1 MNLSRL
7 NNNTVEELI
16 SVYQK
21 HGNPEILE
29 EIIDRNRKLLYK
41 IANKYKNSRHNM
53 DDILQMAYTGLLV
66 GINRFN
72 KDNKNK
78 FSTFAFYCINGE
90 ILHNLRDTNLIKL
103 PRWLQKL
110 NTVFNRFVRDFES
123 KNGRYPTKE
132 EISSGI
138 NISTESVDEI
148 LKAREIT
155 IYNKDNSSQF
165 NHDEAIIDRSLI
177 RSRSPKSFELVMED
191 KILLW
196 DAVDRLKGL
205 NKKILVLNYIFGL
218 SQEEIGK
225 KMGISQRSV
234 SRNIKDSLE
243 KIKEEIA

>member
-1 MNLSRL
+1 M
-7 NNNTVEELI
+7 EELI

-41 IANKYKNSRHNM
+41 IANKYKNSCHNM
-53 DDILQMAYTGLLV
+53 DDMLQMAYTGLLV
-66 GINRFN
+66 GINRFK
-72 KDNKNK
+72 KDNNNK
-78 FSTFAFYCINGE
+78 FSTFAFYCIKGE

-110 NTVFNRFVRDFES
+110 NTLFNRFVIDFES
-123 KNGRYPTKE
+123 SNGRYPTKE

-138 NISTESVDEI
+138 NVSKESVDEI

-155 IYNKDNSSQF
+155 IYNKDSGDQF
-165 NHDEAIIDRSLI
+165 NHDEDIIDRSLI
-177 RSRSPKSFELVMED
+177 KSRSPKSFELVMED
-191 KILLW
+191 RILLW

-205 NKKILVLNYIFGL
+205 NKKILVLKYIFGL

-225 KMGISQRSV
+225 KMGLSQRTV

-243 KIKEEIA
+243 KIKEDIA

>member
-16 SVYQK
+16 SVFQK

-29 EIIDRNRKLLYK
+29 EIIDRNRKLIYK
-41 IANKYKNSRHNM
+41 IAYKYKNSRHNM

-66 GINRFN
+66 AANRFKKEN
-72 KDNKNK
+72 NNK
-78 FSTFAFYCINGE
+78 FSTFAFYCIKGE

-110 NTVFNRFVRDFES
+110 NTLFNRFVIDFES
-123 KNGRYPTKE
+123 NNGRYPTKE

-138 NISTESVDEI
+138 NVSIESVDEI
-148 LKAREIT
+148 LKARQIT
-155 IYNKDNSSQF
+155 IYNKDSDNQY
-165 NHDEAIIDRSLI
+165 NHDEDLIDRSLI
-177 RSRSPKSFELVMED
+177 KSRSPKSFELVMED

-205 NKKILVLNYIFGL
+205 NKKILVLKYIFGL

-225 KMGISQRSV
+225 KMGISQRNV

-243 KIKEEIA
+243 KIKEDII

>member
-1 MNLSRL
+1 MNRSRL
-7 NNNTVEELI
+7 NHNTVEELI

-21 HGNPEILE
+21 QGHPEILE

-41 IANKYKNSRHNM
+41 IANMYKNSQHNK

-66 GINRFN
+66 AINRFKKGN
-72 KDNKNK
+72 NK
-78 FSTFAFYCINGE
+78 FSTFAFYCIKGE
-90 ILHNLRDTNLIKL
+90 ILHNLRDTNLIKI

-110 NTVFNRFVRDFES
+110 NTIFNKFVLDFKS
-123 KNGRYPTKE
+123 KNGRYPTKD

-138 NISTESVDEI
+138 NVSIESMDEI

-155 IYNKDNSSQF
+155 IYNKDSKDQF
-165 NHDEAIIDRSLI
+165 NHSEEIIDRSLI
-177 RSRSPKSFELVMED
+177 KSKSPKSFELVMED
-191 KILLW
+191 KILIW

-205 NKKILVLNYIFGL
+205 NKKILVLKYIFGF

-225 KMGISQRSV
+225 KMGISQKTV

-243 KIKEEIA
+243 KIKEDIA